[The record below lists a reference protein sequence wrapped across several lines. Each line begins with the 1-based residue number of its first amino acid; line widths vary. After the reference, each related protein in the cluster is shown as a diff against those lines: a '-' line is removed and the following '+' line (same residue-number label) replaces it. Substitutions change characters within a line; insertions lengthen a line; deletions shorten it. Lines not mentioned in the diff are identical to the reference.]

1 MQLWVGQTFD
11 RSGSGGHGTRA
22 RDRYRRGVRTR
33 LLPAALLLS
42 ATFALVACSAPDAP
56 EASPTSGGAASD
68 GCAYASDG
76 SGTAEAPPAEPEVAG
91 LVAVTLDTSAGA
103 IGMTLDADRTPC
115 TVGSFVSLAE
125 QGYLDATQCH
135 RLTTEGIFVLQCG
148 DPTGTGRGGPGY
160 AYADELDGTETYPAG
175 TVAMANAGPDTNG
188 SQFFLVYEDS
198 PLPPAYTVFGTLDET
213 GLAVVAEIGAA
224 GVAGGGPDG
233 APAEDVTIESVTLG

>member
-11 RSGSGGHGTRA
+11 RTGWASA
-22 RDRYRRGVRTR
+22 RHARRTGYRRTVRSR
-33 LLPAALLLS
+33 LLPAALLLTAS
-42 ATFALVACSAPDAP
+42 LALVACSAPEAP
-56 EASPTSGGAASD
+56 PTTTSETSE
-68 GCAYASDG
+68 GCRYVSDG
-76 SGTAEAPPAEPEVAG
+76 SGGVEAPPAEPTVSGEVA
-91 LVAVTLDTSAGA
+91 ATLETSAGA

-125 QGYLDATQCH
+125 QGYFDGTQCH

-160 AYADELDGTETYPAG
+160 SYADELDGSETYPAG

-188 SQFFLVYEDS
+188 SQFFLVYADS
-198 PLPPAYTVFGTLDET
+198 PLPPSYTVLGSMDDA

-224 GVAGGGPDG
+224 GVAGGGQDG
-233 APAEDVTIESVTLG
+233 APAEDVTIAAVDLG

>member
-1 MQLWVGQTFD
+1 V
-11 RSGSGGHGTRA
+11 RS
-22 RDRYRRGVRTR
+22 R
-33 LLPAALLLS
+33 LLPAALLLTAS
-42 ATFALVACSAPDAP
+42 LALVACSGADSP
-56 EASPTSGGAASD
+56 EASPASGAD

-76 SGTAEAPPAEPEVAG
+76 SGSVEAPPAEPAVSGE
-91 LVAVTLDTSAGA
+91 VAVTLDTSAGA

-125 QGYLDATQCH
+125 QGYLDGTQCH

-160 AYADELDGTETYPAG
+160 SYADELDGTETYPAG

-198 PLPPAYTVFGTLDET
+198 PLPPSYTVFGTMDEA
-213 GLAVVAEIGAA
+213 GLAVVAAIGAA
-224 GVAGGGPDG
+224 GVAGGGADG
-233 APAEDVTIESVTLG
+233 APADDVTIDSVTLG